1 MAGARYVAC
10 HANDQRLRHPLKK
23 HWTLDDIPWGTFDRN
38 KVDPDLLK
46 LVKAAAMV
54 EKNGLDYAAYLG
66 KVFPDDAAFRKVAE
80 HWAAEEVQHGN
91 ALGRW
96 AMLADPAFDFDLA
109 FGRFREGYRLPLD
122 ATQSVRGSRAGEL
135 VARCVVEVGT
145 SSYYTSLAEA
155 ADEPV
160 LKEICRNIAA
170 DEMRHYNLF
179 YTYLNRYLETEGLPR
194 WQRLKV
200 ALGRMAE
207 SEDDELAYAY
217 YAANGE
223 GEPYDRRRCT
233 RAYAA
238 RAYRYYRAPA
248 IERGVGMTLKATGF
262 KPNGWLARAL
272 AKAAAH
278 FMAYRQKRLIEA
290 A

>member
-1 MAGARYVAC
+1 MAGARHVAC

-217 YAANGE
+217 Y
-223 GEPYDRRRCT
+223 
-233 RAYAA
+233 
-238 RAYRYYRAPA
+238 RAPA